1 MKVLRLK
8 KKCALTKI
16 KNSFRWQRQSL
27 QTHLSNKTKRF
38 DSSRKTENDL
48 RLADPELVFENAIS
62 VQYIRQG
69 RSERGG

>member
-1 MKVLRLK
+1 MKMLCLK
-8 KKCALTKI
+8 KKCVLKKI

-27 QTHLSNKTKRF
+27 PTHLDNKTKSF
-38 DSSRKTENDL
+38 DWSRKTENDL
-48 RLADPELVFENAIS
+48 RLADSELVFENAIS